1 MTDSAHDIVSFG
13 QKLSRMAK
21 QAQFASVVAA
31 TRTAKSARDHVR
43 THMDIVFDRPV
54 AYVKRGVMF
63 RPAKKNGKTAQV
75 FIADWRGFK
84 SGNSVAEMMLP
95 HIFGGTRMWRRGEAA
110 FHRRGLL
117 PSGRY
122 LVPQK
127 AALTARGNISPSKMQ
142 KVLAA
147 LRAYNDPQQW
157 SREGKG
163 YFYARG
169 NDHLRRGIYERR
181 KSGGLRALFI
191 ETGPPQYQL
200 RFDFFGEVERHVK
213 RSYPDH
219 FSDAL
224 AEAMVKAVR

>member
-1 MTDSAHDIVSFG
+1 MRDSAHDIVSFG

-63 RPAKKNGKTAQV
+63 RPAKKNGQTAQV

-147 LRAYNDPQQW
+147 LRAYI
-157 SREGKG
+157 
-163 YFYARG
+163 YARG

-191 ETGPPQYQL
+191 ETGPPDTVPKL
-200 RFDFFGEVERHVK
+200 
-213 RSYPDH
+213 
-219 FSDAL
+219 L
-224 AEAMVKAVR
+224 